1 MTAKIQLRRDTSTN
15 WNAPTPPTLD
25 VGEIGYDTT
34 LKQIKIGNGSSNWA
48 ALPWLAGTFPVY
60 ASPSSSDLNNSS
72 NSVQGVYRFTNGSA
86 LTNAPA
92 SPINIV
98 ANDGGATMLVIV
110 VDSHVVQQLWT
121 DGDGSTQ
128 VPKSYS
134 RVYDNGSA
142 AWRPWT
148 PQNSWGISATEGVEL
163 VAKSITLKDTGT
175 GLTVDGNS
183 TLTGDVTV
191 NGKTTLGNNNLDV
204 VTVYAGSVGAPIIT
218 TNGDSN
224 TGIYFPAADTIAVS
238 TNGTQAISVNA
249 SQLVTLA
256 ANLTVSG
263 QLAAALHCGSQRLTN
278 VGTPTASTDAISNLQ
293 QSTMTHM
300 GYATANGNN
309 AGTQGTI
316 NMVLGGFTSSTIT
329 INPQNVGD
337 GSWCGIAMVFNGG
350 NLVGVSVKARNAG
363 SLITSTSALSVTG
376 SPNPQAVMWFLTRV
390 LP

>member
-34 LKQIKIGNGSSNWA
+34 LKQIKIGDGSSNWT
-48 ALPWLAGTFPVY
+48 ALPWLTGSFPVY
-60 ASPSSSDLNNSS
+60 TTPTSSDLNNSS
-72 NSVQGVYRFTNGSA
+72 NSVQGVYRFSSGVA
-86 LTNAPA
+86 LTNAPS
-92 SPINIV
+92 SPINITSL
-98 ANDGGATMLVIV
+98 DGGVSMLVV
-110 VDSHVVQQLWT
+110 KYGTTVVQSLWT
-121 DGDGSTQ
+121 DGDGT
-128 VPKSYS
+128 VTPKSYS
-134 RVYDNGSA
+134 RVYDGDVSTWR
-142 AWRPWT
+142 AWV
-148 PQNSWGISATEGVEL
+148 PQNIWGISATEGVEI
-163 VAKSITLKDTGT
+163 VAKSITLKDSAT

-183 TLTGDVTV
+183 TLTGNLTV
-191 NGKTTLGNNNLDV
+191 NGTTTLGNATTDI
-204 VTVYAGSVGAPIIT
+204 VTVQAGSAPNPIIT
-218 TNGDSN
+218 TSGDLN
-224 TGIYFPAADTIAVS
+224 TGIFFPAADTIAVS

-350 NLVGVSVKARNAG
+350 NLVGVSVKARTAG
-363 SLITSTSALSVTG
+363 TLITSTTALNVTG
-376 SPNPQAVMWFLTRV
+376 SSTPQAVMWFLTRV

>member
-1 MTAKIQLRRDTSTN
+1 MTAKIQVRRDTTNN

-25 VGEIGYDTT
+25 VGEIGLDTT
-34 LKQIKIGNGSSNWA
+34 LKQIKIGNGSSNWT
-48 ALPWLAGTFPVY
+48 ALPWLGGTFPVFT
-60 ASPSSSDLNNSS
+60 SPSSDANDATNR
-72 NSVQGVYRFTNGSA
+72 VQGIYRFSSGFAITNG
-86 LTNAPA
+86 PA
-92 SPINIV
+92 APINIV
-98 ANDGGATMLVIV
+98 GNDGGATMLVIV
-110 VDSHVVQQLWT
+110 ADSHVVQQLWT

-134 RVYDNGSA
+134 RVYDNGST

-183 TLTGDVTV
+183 TLTGNLTV
-191 NGKTTLGNNNLDV
+191 NGTTTLGNATTDI
-204 VTVYAGSVGAPIIT
+204 VTVQAGTAPAPIIT
-218 TNGDSN
+218 TSGDLN
-224 TGIYFPAADTIAVS
+224 TGIFFPAADTIAVS
-238 TNGTQAISVNA
+238 TNGTQAISVNSA
-249 SQLVTLA
+249 QLVTLA

-278 VGTPTASTDAISNLQ
+278 VGTATAATDAISNTQ

-300 GYATANGNN
+300 GYAIANGNN
-309 AGTQGTI
+309 SGTQGTI
-316 NMVLGGFTSSTIT
+316 NMVVGGFSSSTIT

-350 NLVGVSVKARNAG
+350 NLVGVGVKARNAPT
-363 SLITSTSALSVTG
+363 LITSTAALNVTG
-376 SPNPQAVMWFLTRV
+376 SPTPQAVMWFLTRV